1 MNYTSAHTK
10 EQPETHS
17 RQKST
22 SRTNPQSTREAILDT
37 AERLFAER
45 GVAATSIR
53 DITRAA
59 GVNLGA
65 INYHFMSKQQ
75 LVLAVFA
82 RRIDPVSGSEQALLD
97 EVARQAGP
105 NPPRL
110 EAVLEAMV
118 RPSVERSFAE
128 GKRNVTFMRL
138 LGRCMSEPN
147 PELMLWL
154 RARLQKTVMNFA
166 ALLQRAL
173 PELPHDELI
182 WRMKFSLGAL
192 HNILLT
198 AGQEDSLPPEM
209 RKGMNPETMIRRL
222 VKFMAAGMRADI

>member
-1 MNYTSAHTK
+1 MNYTRAHAKSRPGTR
-10 EQPETHS
+10 P
-17 RQKST
+17 RQKPT
-22 SRTNPQSTREAILDT
+22 SRTNPQSTRDAVLDT
-37 AERLFAER
+37 AEKLFAER

-118 RPSVERSFAE
+118 RPSVERSFAA

-147 PELMLWL
+147 PELMQWL
-154 RARLQKTVMNFA
+154 RARLQKTIVRFE

-182 WRMKFSLGAL
+182 WRMKFSMGAL

-198 AGQEDSLPPEM
+198 AGQEDSLPAEM
-209 RKGMNPETMIRRL
+209 REGMNAETMIRRL
-222 VKFMAAGMRADI
+222 VTFAAAGMRASV